1 MSKTDLILQQIAA
14 LTPEETE
21 TVYQELKRRLDRRAQ
36 AQAFLSKIIGKG
48 AGVWGMDAQEYVNQL
63 RADDRF

>member
-1 MSKTDLILQQIAA
+1 MSKTDLILQQIAS

-21 TVYQELKRRLDRRAQ
+21 TVYQELKRRLDRVARARQ
-36 AQAFLSKIIGKG
+36 FLASLSGNG
-48 AGVWGMDAQEYVNQL
+48 AGVWPMDAQEYINQQ